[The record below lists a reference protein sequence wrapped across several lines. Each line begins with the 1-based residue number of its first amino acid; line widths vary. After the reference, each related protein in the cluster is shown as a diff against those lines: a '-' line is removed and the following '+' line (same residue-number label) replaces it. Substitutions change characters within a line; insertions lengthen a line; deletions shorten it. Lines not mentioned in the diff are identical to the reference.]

1 MPGGF
6 KKISETSLGLAL
18 AVPEDWQIE
27 PPKPVTISA
36 VKVTSA
42 DDIGLLTVYTSPCS
56 QLNLDAEKVRNA
68 VTKVFGTLVFHGEP
82 KDEPVN
88 GRRSMVIGTTLSVPK
103 ELVSGIQPAKDVKLD
118 LLIRQ
123 IYDAQNGRCISV
135 MYPNNEIGRKIISTM
150 NIQPPE

>member
-1 MPGGF
+1 
-6 KKISETSLGLAL
+6 
-18 AVPEDWQIE
+18 
-27 PPKPVTISA
+27 
-36 VKVTSA
+36 
-42 DDIGLLTVYTSPCS
+42 
-56 QLNLDAEKVRNA
+56 
-68 VTKVFGTLVFHGEP
+68 VFGTLVFHGEP

-103 ELVSGIQPAKDVKLD
+103 ELLNGTQPARDVKLD
-118 LLIRQ
+118 LLTRQ